1 MYNSRSSSPSFYYKN
16 ITIVRDLDFEATW
29 LNEKEQSEQDAN
41 PVTINTLVTRIQNRT
56 VTNLLSEQDSP
67 SEKSSNPSED
77 FSLSRVQYE
86 CPSIEESDNLSV
98 EIPLSE
104 ARELEESV
112 SELSAP
118 RFKPD
123 IATDDS
129 DFEREL
135 RSLSSELSDLSV
147 RRSNVRKDLC
157 ELISD
162 RRRFLAREREILR
175 EDHSEEHRSK
185 RAKFDKGEAYRRSLL
200 RNFLAEG
207 DCFNF
212 AYTGL
217 YGRTELI
224 AARVGQF
231 IRKAGD
237 TVDNQEDFTSTP
249 ENPVTVNFVF
259 EESNHFKGDCL
270 DRCLLREGLEETV
283 YFV

>member
-1 MYNSRSSSPSFYYKN
+1 M
-16 ITIVRDLDFEATW
+16 
-29 LNEKEQSEQDAN
+29 
-41 PVTINTLVTRIQNRT
+41 
-56 VTNLLSEQDSP
+56 
-67 SEKSSNPSED
+67 
-77 FSLSRVQYE
+77 
-86 CPSIEESDNLSV
+86 
-98 EIPLSE
+98 
-104 ARELEESV
+104 
-112 SELSAP
+112 
-118 RFKPD
+118 
-123 IATDDS
+123 
-129 DFEREL
+129 
-135 RSLSSELSDLSV
+135 
-147 RRSNVRKDLC
+147 RRSHVRKDLC

-175 EDHSEEHRSK
+175 RDHSEEHRSK
-185 RAKFDKGEAYRRSLL
+185 RAKFDKGEGNRLSFLK
-200 RNFLAEG
+200 NFLAEG

-237 TVDNQEDFTSTP
+237 TVDNEEEFNSTP

-270 DRCLLREGLEETV
+270 DRRLLREGLEETV

>member
-1 MYNSRSSSPSFYYKN
+1 MYNSRSSSPSFYYDNK
-16 ITIVRDLDFEATW
+16 TIVRDLDFEATW
-29 LNEKEQSEQDAN
+29 LNEKERSEQDAN
-41 PVTINTLVTRIQNRT
+41 PVSINTLVTRIQNRT
-56 VTNLLSEQDSP
+56 VTNLFSEQDCP
-67 SEKSSNPSED
+67 SEKSSSPSED
-77 FSLSRVQYE
+77 FSLSRVKYE

-98 EIPLSE
+98 EIPLSD
-104 ARELEESV
+104 ARELEASD
-112 SELSAP
+112 SEPSASI
-118 RFKPD
+118 FKTDTPD
-123 IATDDS
+123 F

-135 RSLSSELSDLSV
+135 RFLSSELTSLSV
-147 RRSNVRKDLC
+147 CRSHVREDLC

-175 EDHSEEHRSK
+175 EDHSEAHRSK
-185 RAKFDKGEAYRRSLL
+185 RAKFDKGEGNRQSLL

-259 EESNHFKGDCL
+259 EESNHFKGDCQ